1 MRCTMRCILL
11 SIVLLARVLPAT
23 AQWDW
28 PLVWADEFDGE
39 GLPDTSSWRYDVGG
53 NGWGNQELQY
63 YTARRLQNARVADG
77 LLVIE
82 AHREEFQS
90 RDYTSARLV
99 SRRDWTYGRFE
110 IRAKLPSGRG
120 TWPAIWMLATRNT
133 YGEHY
138 WPDNGEIDIM
148 EHVGYEPDIVHASI
162 HTRAYHH
169 SINTQQTNH
178 FRLPTA
184 RTEFH
189 VYTAEWTAADIRF
202 SIDGK
207 RFFTFVNERPAD
219 PQADY
224 RQWPFDQPF
233 HLLLNIAVGGTWGGA
248 QGVDETIWPQKLE
261 IDYVRVYQPAADTA
275 VDEKTWGTV
284 KKND

>member
-1 MRCTMRCILL
+1 MRCILL

-63 YTARRLQNARVADG
+63 YTARRLQNARVENG

-120 TWPAIWMLATRNT
+120 TWPAIWMLATRDT

-148 EHVGYEPDIVHASI
+148 EMSGRAIRLYHAGAVLHTSPRNWTVGHIGWYSNYRRYDDGRKLSLRARGYKYETYTLLTAIIEAALEV
-162 HTRAYHH
+162 
-169 SINTQQTNH
+169 QQ
-178 FRLPTA
+178 A
-184 RTEFH
+184 RYEDLFES
-189 VYTAEWTAADIRF
+189 ANDGIFLLDRQARF
-202 SIDGK
+202 I
-207 RFFTFVNERPAD
+207 TVNQKYAKM
-219 PQADY
+219 
-224 RQWPFDQPF
+224 
-233 HLLLNIAVGGTWGGA
+233 VG
-248 QGVDETIWPQKLE
+248 ISK
-261 IDYVRVYQPAADTA
+261 
-275 VDEKTWGTV
+275 
-284 KKND
+284 